1 MDKGKTLLLLG
12 ATGLIGGECL
22 QYLRDDD
29 YYSDVIILTRKIL
42 PETVITAK
50 IRQHLVDFDRIEQY
64 RELVRADDVICAL
77 GSTRSKAGSRE
88 NFHKIDFEYPYELAK
103 IAIENGA
110 GQFLLVSALGA
121 DPRSPF
127 FYNRVKGELENA
139 IINLR
144 YNSISVFRPSL
155 LLGKRK
161 EYRPGEILM
170 KVILGLFPFAI
181 PGKCRPIQA
190 RTVAAAIL
198 QAARKDLAGIHIF
211 ESGVI
216 RRMGK
221 DFSES

>member
-1 MDKGKTLLLLG
+1 MDKVKSLLLLG

-42 PETVITAK
+42 PETVFTAK
-50 IRQHLVDFDRIEQY
+50 IRQYLVDFDRIEQY

-77 GSTRSKAGSRE
+77 GSTRSKAGSRG
-88 NFHKIDFEYPYELAK
+88 NFYRIDFEYPYELAK

-110 GQFLLVSALGA
+110 GHFLLVSALGA

-127 FYNRVKGELENA
+127 FYNRVKGDLENA
-139 IINLR
+139 IINLK
-144 YNSISVFRPSL
+144 YGNISIFRPSL
-155 LLGKRK
+155 LLGERK
-161 EYRPGEILM
+161 EFRPGEILM
-170 KVILGLFPFAI
+170 KAIFGFFSFVIPAQY
-181 PGKCRPIQA
+181 RPIQA

-211 ESGVI
+211 ESDAI
-216 RRMGK
+216 RRLGK
-221 DFSES
+221 DFRES